1 MKLKF
6 NEWLHDGM
14 FENRSYTF
22 FIKENVMSDPRLVIS
37 DPRLKMMDD
46 PSSPIMFNIEFDH
59 RILQFAK
66 KIASMPT
73 KADAKE
79 KITHIDDFL
88 KVKNPE
94 LKKTIKNKV
103 PTEVMGGL
111 PSHVSMFPI
120 NNIKDDHS
128 FKSECE
134 KYIEKFPTI
143 DEIYDKNR
151 DINFYEKLTQA
162 ANVVSNSTRQQVRAE
177 DLIQIMISGEKKPTK
192 NPKHE
197 YMNIKFPKVDGTE
210 IFNKF
215 NSGGYDQIIAN
226 TIIERNKESFSP
238 KIAESKW
245 LFAFVGQMKNIAR
258 KEIDPDIKLK
268 QHQRSIAQFQG
279 RDVSAKKDT
288 KDSEDSENF
297 QIAEPLKRQDVGVE
311 KLSKKV
317 EEIISNIKSYE
328 DIPYNSLLN
337 PSSPDEQFKIQAKLF
352 ATVFN
357 NVTKKLDENKGKL
370 SKFVIAEMK
379 KIFDEANIKLNDER
393 ISRMNK
399 LYSAILDKAASELND
414 ESITKYVNVIRSQN
428 KRARDRGKIT
438 V

>member
-22 FIKENVMSDPRLVIS
+22 FIKENVVSDPRLVIS
-37 DPRLKMMDD
+37 DPRLKTMDE
-46 PSSPIMFNIEFDH
+46 SIPIMFNIEFDH

-94 LKKTIKNKV
+94 VKKAIKNNI
-103 PTEVMGGL
+103 PTGVMGGL

-120 NNIKDDHS
+120 KNTSINDDHS

-143 DEIYDKNR
+143 DEIHDKNR
-151 DINFYEKLTQA
+151 DINFYIILKEA
-162 ANVVSNSTRQQVRAE
+162 AKKMKIVTNTKMEVEEIV
-177 DLIQIMISGEKKPTK
+177 DIMIIGEKKLTK

-215 NSGGYDQIIAN
+215 NSGGYDRVIVY
-226 TIIERNKESFSP
+226 TIIERNKENFSP
-238 KIAESKW
+238 KITETKW
-245 LFAFVGQMKNIAR
+245 LFSFVDQIKNVITKATEEPRKLKLNRDKIAR
-258 KEIDPDIKLK
+258 
-268 QHQRSIAQFQG
+268 
-279 RDVSAKKDT
+279 DVMEVNP
-288 KDSEDSENF
+288 EDSEKF

-328 DIPYNSLLN
+328 DIPHSSLLN
-337 PSSPDEQFKIQAKLF
+337 PSNEKFEIQAKLF

-357 NVTKKLDENKGKL
+357 NVTKKLDQNKGNL
-370 SKFVIAEMK
+370 SRFVIAEMK

-393 ISRMNK
+393 IRRMNM

-414 ESITKYVNVIRSQN
+414 ESVTKFINVVRSQN
-428 KRARDRGKIT
+428 KRARDRGKII